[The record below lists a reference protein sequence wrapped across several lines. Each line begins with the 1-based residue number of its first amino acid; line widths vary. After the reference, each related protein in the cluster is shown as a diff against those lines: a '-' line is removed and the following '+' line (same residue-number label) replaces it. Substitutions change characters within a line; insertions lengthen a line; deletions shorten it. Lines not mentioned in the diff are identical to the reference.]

1 MLWCFGPFHRPKWQ
15 ISLPFYILQL
25 VKSLPFHIPE
35 AWKRYPFR
43 TEPPRIGYYGE
54 SPLLP
59 SAALGCIF
67 KTQNVLLFNLKST
80 DFFFVSIQGSKLK
93 NEGINNEKS
102 HGIALEPHHVWE
114 YPCRALTQD
123 STIMTFDFAKSVPA
137 EKIKTEGDI
146 KILR

>member
-1 MLWCFGPFHRPKWQ
+1 MG
-15 ISLPFYILQL
+15 S
-25 VKSLPFHIPE
+25 
-35 AWKRYPFR
+35 
-43 TEPPRIGYYGE
+43 PP
-54 SPLLP
+54 PPLP

-80 DFFFVSIQGSKLK
+80 DFFVSIQGSKLK
-93 NEGINNEKS
+93 DEGINNEKS

-123 STIMTFDFAKSVPA
+123 STIMTFDFTRSVPA

>member
-1 MLWCFGPFHRPKWQ
+1 MFWALSQTQMTDFSALLYTSTSKISTLSYTWSLKKISLSDGASPHRPLWGVPPSSPRPRRAAFSKLKMCCYL
-15 ISLPFYILQL
+15 ISNQ
-25 VKSLPFHIPE
+25 
-35 AWKRYPFR
+35 
-43 TEPPRIGYYGE
+43 RI
-54 SPLLP
+54 
-59 SAALGCIF
+59 
-67 KTQNVLLFNLKST
+67 
-80 DFFFVSIQGSKLK
+80 FFVSIQGSKLK

>member
-1 MLWCFGPFHRPKWQ
+1 MFWALSQ
-15 ISLPFYILQL
+15 TQMTDSLPFYILQR

-35 AWKRYPFR
+35 SWKRYPFR
-43 TEPPRIGYYGE
+43 TEPPRIGHYGE
-54 SPLLP
+54 SPPPPLP

-80 DFFFVSIQGSKLK
+80 DFFVSIQGSKLK

-123 STIMTFDFAKSVPA
+123 STIMTFDFTRSVPA

>member
-1 MLWCFGPFHRPKWQ
+1 MFWALSQTQMTDFPALLYTSTSKISTLSYTWSLKKISLSDGASPHRPLWGVPPSSPRPRRAAFSKLKMCCYL
-15 ISLPFYILQL
+15 ISNQ
-25 VKSLPFHIPE
+25 
-35 AWKRYPFR
+35 
-43 TEPPRIGYYGE
+43 RI
-54 SPLLP
+54 
-59 SAALGCIF
+59 
-67 KTQNVLLFNLKST
+67 
-80 DFFFVSIQGSKLK
+80 FFVSIQGSKLK

-123 STIMTFDFAKSVPA
+123 STIMTFDFTRSVPA

>member
-1 MLWCFGPFHRPKWQ
+1 M
-15 ISLPFYILQL
+15 
-25 VKSLPFHIPE
+25 
-35 AWKRYPFR
+35 
-43 TEPPRIGYYGE
+43 
-54 SPLLP
+54 
-59 SAALGCIF
+59 
-67 KTQNVLLFNLKST
+67 LLFNLKST

-102 HGIALEPHHVWE
+102 HGIALEPHHIWE

>member
-1 MLWCFGPFHRPKWQ
+1 MGSPPVPPPPSPRPRWAVFSKLKMCCYL
-15 ISLPFYILQL
+15 ISNQ
-25 VKSLPFHIPE
+25 
-35 AWKRYPFR
+35 
-43 TEPPRIGYYGE
+43 RI
-54 SPLLP
+54 
-59 SAALGCIF
+59 
-67 KTQNVLLFNLKST
+67 
-80 DFFFVSIQGSKLK
+80 FFVSIQVSKLK